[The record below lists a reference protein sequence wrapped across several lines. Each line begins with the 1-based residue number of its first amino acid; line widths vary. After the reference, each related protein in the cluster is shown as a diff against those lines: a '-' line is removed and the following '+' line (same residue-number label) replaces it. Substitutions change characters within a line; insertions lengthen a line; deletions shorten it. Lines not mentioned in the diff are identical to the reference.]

1 MIIYSQF
8 KDARRKSDP
17 IPPSGSQAP
26 AASGTGPVFAFL
38 GPLEVRAGDRA
49 YTVGGNRQRTLLAA
63 LLVSPGRPLSA
74 EQLYTELWGEN
85 PPPTFEN
92 SLQAHVYRLRRTLQ
106 QTAGPDGTAPELLTR
121 SSGYVLE
128 VDGEE
133 TDAAAFRRLAGQA
146 RACTRHSP
154 AQAHRLLDEALALW
168 RGAPF
173 QDVAQGPMSQSVA
186 LALEEEQLCAV
197 EDKLWLE
204 IQLADPVHSISELKR
219 MRTIHPWRERLTEML
234 MLALYRTGRQAEA
247 VETYNST
254 RHRLA
259 SELGVE
265 PSVKLRERLREILN
279 QAPSLDA
286 VVPA

>member
-1 MIIYSQF
+1 MINYSQF
-8 KDARRKSDP
+8 EDEQPNNGMRV
-17 IPPSGSQAP
+17 PSGSQVP
-26 AASGTGPVFAFL
+26 ATSGTAPVFTFL
-38 GPLEVRAGDRA
+38 GPLEVRAGDRTH
-49 YTVGGNRQRTLLAA
+49 TVGGNRQRALLAA
-63 LLVSPGRPLSA
+63 LLVSPGRPLAA

-106 QTAGPDGTAPELLTR
+106 QLAGPHGRAPELLTR

-128 VDGEE
+128 LGGQE
-133 TDAAAFRRLAGQA
+133 TDAAAFRRLVGRA
-146 RACTRHSP
+146 RARARHSP
-154 AQAHRLLDEALALW
+154 EEAHRLLGQALALW

-173 QDVAQGPMSQSVA
+173 QDVNQGPMSQSVA

-204 IQLADPVHSISELKR
+204 IQLADPVHIISELKR

-247 VETYNST
+247 VETFNST
-254 RHRLA
+254 RRRLA
-259 SELGVE
+259 NELGME
-265 PSVKLRERLREILN
+265 PSLKLRERLREILN

-286 VVPA
+286 AVPA

>member
-1 MIIYSQF
+1 MITYSRF
-8 KDARRKSDP
+8 DDVHAC
-17 IPPSGSQAP
+17 
-26 AASGTGPVFAFL
+26 GTDPVFAFL
-38 GPLEVRAGDRA
+38 GPLEVRAGSRIH
-49 YTVGGNRQRTLLAA
+49 TVGGNRQRTLLAA
-63 LLVSPGRPLSA
+63 LLVSAGRPLSA

-92 SLQAHVYRLRRTLQ
+92 SLQAHIYRLRRTLQ
-106 QTAGPDGTAPELLTR
+106 QAAGTDGRAPELLTR

-128 VDGEE
+128 TGGEE
-133 TDAAAFRRLAGQA
+133 SDAAAFRRLTGQA
-146 RACTRHSP
+146 RARVRHSP
-154 AQAHRLLDEALALW
+154 AEAHRLFGEALALW

-197 EDKLWLE
+197 EDRLWLE
-204 IQLADPVHSISELKR
+204 IQLADPVHSIGELKR
-219 MRTIHPWRERLTEML
+219 MRTIHPWRERLTELL

-254 RHRLA
+254 RRRLA

-265 PSVKLRERLREILN
+265 PSLKLRERLREILN

-286 VVPA
+286 ATVPA

>member
-1 MIIYSQF
+1 MIAYSQF
-8 KDARRKSDP
+8 EDARRKNGQKRSSAP
-17 IPPSGSQAP
+17 EAP
-26 AASGTGPVFAFL
+26 AASGPGPAFAFL
-38 GPLEVRAGDRA
+38 GPLEVRANGRTH
-49 YTVGGNRQRTLLAA
+49 TVGGSRQRTLLAA
-63 LLVSPGRPLSA
+63 LLVTPGRLLSA
-74 EQLYTELWGEN
+74 EQLYNELWGEN

-106 QTAGPDGTAPELLTR
+106 QAAGQGGAAPELLTR

-128 VDGEE
+128 LGGAE
-133 TDAAAFRRLAGQA
+133 TDAAAFRRLTGQA

-154 AQAHRLLDEALALW
+154 AEAHRLLDEALALW

-186 LALEEEQLCAV
+186 LALEEEQLSAV
-197 EDKLWLE
+197 EDKLWLQ
-204 IQLADPVHSISELKR
+204 IQLADPVNIISELKR

-254 RHRLA
+254 RRRLS

-265 PSVKLRERLREILN
+265 PSLRLRERLREILN

-286 VVPA
+286 AVPA

>member
-1 MIIYSQF
+1 VISYSQIE
-8 KDARRKSDP
+8 DAYPNNERRL
-17 IPPSGSQAP
+17 PSLPSEHSEVQTRP
-26 AASGTGPVFAFL
+26 MCAFL
-38 GPLEVRAGDRA
+38 GPLEVRTGGRTH
-49 YTVGGNRQRTLLAA
+49 TVGGNRQRTLLAA
-63 LLVSPGRPLSA
+63 LLVSPGRPLAA

-106 QTAGPDGTAPELLTR
+106 QLAGPDGRAPELLTR

-128 VDGEE
+128 LGGEE
-133 TDAAAFRRLAGQA
+133 TDAAAFRRLVGQA
-146 RACTRHSP
+146 RACARHAP
-154 AQAHRLLDEALALW
+154 ERAHRLLGEALALW

-173 QDVAQGPMSQSVA
+173 QDVARGPMLQSVA

-204 IQLADPVHSISELKR
+204 IQLADPVHSIGELKR

-254 RHRLA
+254 RRRLA
-259 SELGVE
+259 SELGME
-265 PSVKLRERLREILN
+265 PSLRLRQRFQQILN

-286 VVPA
+286 AVPA

>member
-1 MIIYSQF
+1 MIAYSQF
-8 KDARRKSDP
+8 EDARRKNGRRQ
-17 IPPSGSQAP
+17 PSEPEAP

-38 GPLEVRAGDRA
+38 GPLEVRAGGRA
-49 YTVGGNRQRTLLAA
+49 HTVGGNRQRTLLAA
-63 LLVSPGRPLSA
+63 LLVTPGRPLSA
-74 EQLYTELWGEN
+74 EQLYDELWGEN

-106 QTAGPDGTAPELLTR
+106 QAAGPDAPAPELLTR
-121 SSGYVLE
+121 SSGYVLHL
-128 VDGEE
+128 GGAE
-133 TDAAAFRRLAGQA
+133 TDAAAFRRLTA
-146 RACTRHSP
+146 RARTCTRDSP
-154 AQAHRLLDEALALW
+154 AQARRLLDEALALW

-186 LALEEEQLCAV
+186 LALEEEQLSAV

-204 IQLADPVHSISELKR
+204 IQLADPVNTISELKR

-254 RHRLA
+254 RHRLS

-265 PSVKLRERLREILN
+265 PSLRLRERLREILN

-286 VVPA
+286 AVPA

>member
-1 MIIYSQF
+1 M
-8 KDARRKSDP
+8 
-17 IPPSGSQAP
+17 
-26 AASGTGPVFAFL
+26 
-38 GPLEVRAGDRA
+38 
-49 YTVGGNRQRTLLAA
+49 
-63 LLVSPGRPLSA
+63 
-74 EQLYTELWGEN
+74 GEN

-106 QTAGPDGTAPELLTR
+106 QAAGPGGAAPELLTR

-128 VDGEE
+128 LGGAE
-133 TDAAAFRRLAGQA
+133 TDAAAFRRLTGEA

-186 LALEEEQLCAV
+186 LALEEEQLSAV

-204 IQLADPVHSISELKR
+204 IQLADPVNTISELKR

-254 RHRLA
+254 RHRLS

-265 PSVKLRERLREILN
+265 PSLRLRERLREILN

-286 VVPA
+286 AVPA

>member
-1 MIIYSQF
+1 MIAYSQF
-8 KDARRKSDP
+8 EDARRKSGEK
-17 IPPSGSQAP
+17 PSAPRTP
-26 AASGTGPVFAFL
+26 AASTTAPAFAFL
-38 GPLEVRAGDRA
+38 GPLEVRANGR
-49 YTVGGNRQRTLLAA
+49 THTIGGNRQRTLLAA
-63 LLVSPGRPLSA
+63 LLVSPGRLLSA
-74 EQLYTELWGEN
+74 EQLYDELWGEN

-92 SLQAHVYRLRRTLQ
+92 SLQAHVYRLRRALQ
-106 QTAGPDGTAPELLTR
+106 QAAGPDGSAPELLTR

-128 VDGEE
+128 PGGTE
-133 TDAAAFRRLAGQA
+133 TDAAAFRRLTGEA
-146 RACTRHSP
+146 RACTRRSP
-154 AQAHRLLDEALALW
+154 AQAHQLLDEALALW

-173 QDVAQGPMSQSVA
+173 QDVAQGPMSQGVA
-186 LALEEEQLCAV
+186 LALEEEQLSAV

-204 IQLADPVHSISELKR
+204 IQLADPVNTISELKR

-254 RHRLA
+254 RHRLS

-265 PSVKLRERLREILN
+265 PSLRLRERLREILN

-286 VVPA
+286 AVPA

>member
-1 MIIYSQF
+1 MITYSQF
-8 KDARRKSDP
+8 EDAHPNNDRRLHSG
-17 IPPSGSQAP
+17 PSGLDVSL
-26 AASGTGPVFAFL
+26 TRPVCAFL
-38 GPLEVRAGDRA
+38 GPLEVRTGGRTH
-49 YTVGGNRQRTLLAA
+49 TVGGNRQRTLLAA
-63 LLVSPGRPLSA
+63 LLVSPGRPLAA

-106 QTAGPDGTAPELLTR
+106 QLAGPDGRAPELRTR

-128 VDGEE
+128 LGDEE

-146 RACTRHSP
+146 RACARPTPDQSLH
-154 AQAHRLLDEALALW
+154 LLDEALALR

-259 SELGVE
+259 SELGME
-265 PSVKLRERLREILN
+265 PSLKLRQRLQQILN

-286 VVPA
+286 AVPA